1 MNSKRLNNKG
11 VPLMAE
17 SIAQPDTEDTE
28 GSDKQEIKTA
38 QHTVDNPEAGATTCA
53 VIWTPRFIVIFALV
67 LVLGLSL
74 ESVLTQAWSNHFINA
89 SWVILAHM
97 VCIVGCVFA
106 IIVTTRSW
114 WIRIGGIFACIWA
127 VFTIFNQ
134 FLGLSTLTPTS
145 PVLAYVNAAI
155 CSALLG
161 SYICFSL
168 ERTAHTAWD
177 TWFFR
182 IALIIGVCTVGTI
195 FFVTLA
201 TQGPLSTI
209 ESGIA
214 ALGLVF
220 AARVWWLRP
229 SCWQTQPGP
238 TFLFGLTPTITL
250 LLSLTALGHG
260 PTNFFLSQVAL
271 LTFLLASIRLLQSEL
286 LIKKGE

>member
-1 MNSKRLNNKG
+1 MNSERINNKG

-28 GSDKQEIKTA
+28 GSDKQVGNAT
-38 QHTVDNPEAGATTCA
+38 QHAVGNPEATATVAA
-53 VIWTPRFIVIFALV
+53 VIWTPRFIVVFALI

-74 ESVLTQAWSNHFINA
+74 ESILTQAWTNHFIHA
-89 SWVILAHM
+89 LWVILAHIA
-97 VCIVGCVFA
+97 CIVGCVLA
-106 IIVTTRSW
+106 LIVATRSW
-114 WIRIGGIFACIWA
+114 WIRIGGIFACIWG
-127 VFTIFNQ
+127 VFTVFNQ

-145 PVLAYVNAAI
+145 PVPAYVNAAI

-182 IALIIGVCTVGTI
+182 IALITGVCIVGTI
-195 FFVTLA
+195 FLVTLA

-220 AARVWWLRP
+220 AVLVWWLRP

-238 TFLFGLTPTITL
+238 TFLFGLTPMITL
-250 LLSLTALGHG
+250 LLTLTGLGHG
-260 PTNFFLSQVAL
+260 STNFFLSQVAL
-271 LTFLLASIRLLQSEL
+271 LTFLLAITRTLQGEL
-286 LIKKGE
+286 LYKKGV

>member
-1 MNSKRLNNKG
+1 
-11 VPLMAE
+11 MAE

-38 QHTVDNPEAGATTCA
+38 QHTVDNSEAAATTSA

-89 SWVILAHM
+89 SWVISAH
-97 VCIVGCVFA
+97 VACIVGCVLA
-106 IIVTTRSW
+106 IIGTTRSW
-114 WIRIGGIFACIWA
+114 WLRMGGIFACIWA

-134 FLGLSTLTPTS
+134 FLILSTLIPTS
-145 PVLAYVNAAI
+145 PVPAYVNAAI

-168 ERTAHTAWD
+168 ERTPHTTWD

-182 IALIIGVCTVGTI
+182 IALTIGICIVGII
-195 FFVTLA
+195 FFVTLV

-220 AARVWWLRP
+220 AALVWWLRP

-286 LIKKGE
+286 LYKKSS

>member
-1 MNSKRLNNKG
+1 
-11 VPLMAE
+11 MAE
-17 SIAQPDTEDTE
+17 SIVQPDTEDTE

-38 QHTVDNPEAGATTCA
+38 QHTVDNPEVGATTSA
-53 VIWTPRFIVIFALV
+53 VIWTPHFIVIFALV

-89 SWVILAHM
+89 SWVISAH
-97 VCIVGCVFA
+97 VACIVGCVLA

-114 WIRIGGIFACIWA
+114 WLRMGGIFACIWA

-134 FLGLSTLTPTS
+134 FLILSTLIPTS
-145 PVLAYVNAAI
+145 PVPAYVNAAI

-168 ERTAHTAWD
+168 ERTPHTAWD

-182 IALIIGVCTVGTI
+182 IALTIGVCIVGII
-195 FFVTLA
+195 FFVTLV

-220 AARVWWLRP
+220 AAL
-229 SCWQTQPGP
+229 
-238 TFLFGLTPTITL
+238 
-250 LLSLTALGHG
+250 
-260 PTNFFLSQVAL
+260 
-271 LTFLLASIRLLQSEL
+271 
-286 LIKKGE
+286 

>member
-1 MNSKRLNNKG
+1 MNSERINDKG

-17 SIAQPDTEDTE
+17 SIAQPDTEDIE
-28 GSDKQEIKTA
+28 GSDKQVVKAT
-38 QHTVDNPEAGATTCA
+38 QHAVDNPEAAATLPA
-53 VIWTPRFIVIFALV
+53 VIWTPRFIVVFALI

-74 ESVLTQAWSNHFINA
+74 ESVLTQVWANHFINA
-89 SWVILAHM
+89 SWVILAH
-97 VCIVGCVFA
+97 VACIIGCVLA
-106 IIVTTRSW
+106 IIVTSRSW
-114 WIRIGGIFACIWA
+114 WIRIGGIFVCIWA

-145 PVLAYVNAAI
+145 PVPAYVNAAI

-168 ERTAHTAWD
+168 EHTTHTAWD

-182 IALIIGVCTVGTI
+182 IALIIGVCIVGII

-220 AARVWWLRP
+220 AVLVWWLRP

-250 LLSLTALGHG
+250 LLTLTGLGHG
-260 PTNFFLSQVAL
+260 STNFFLSQVAL
-271 LTFLLASIRLLQSEL
+271 LTFLLAIIRTLQGEL
-286 LIKKGE
+286 LYKKGA

>member
-1 MNSKRLNNKG
+1 
-11 VPLMAE
+11 MAE

-28 GSDKQEIKTA
+28 GSDKQVVNAT
-38 QHTVDNPEAGATTCA
+38 QHAVGNPEATATVAA
-53 VIWTPRFIVIFALV
+53 VIWTPYFIVVFALI

-74 ESVLTQAWSNHFINA
+74 ESILTQAWTNHFINA
-89 SWVILAHM
+89 LWVILAHM
-97 VCIVGCVFA
+97 ACIVGCVLA
-106 IIVTTRSW
+106 LIVTTRSW
-114 WIRIGGIFACIWA
+114 WIRIGGIFACIWG
-127 VFTIFNQ
+127 VFAIFNQ

-168 ERTAHTAWD
+168 ERTSHTAWD

-182 IALIIGVCTVGTI
+182 IALIISICVVGTI
-195 FFVTLA
+195 FLVTLA

-220 AARVWWLRP
+220 AVLVWWLRP
-229 SCWQTQPGP
+229 SCWQTQAGP

-250 LLSLTALGHG
+250 LLTLTGLGHG
-260 PTNFFLSQVAL
+260 STNFFLSQVAL
-271 LTFLLASIRLLQSEL
+271 LTFLLAIIRTLQGEL
-286 LIKKGE
+286 LYKKGA

>member
-1 MNSKRLNNKG
+1 
-11 VPLMAE
+11 MAE

-28 GSDKQEIKTA
+28 GSDKQGIKTA
-38 QHTVDNPEAGATTCA
+38 QHTVDNSEAAATTSA
-53 VIWTPRFIVIFALV
+53 VIWTPRFIVIFTLV

-74 ESVLTQAWSNHFINA
+74 ESILTQAWTNHFINA
-89 SWVILAHM
+89 AWVLLVHVA
-97 VCIVGCVFA
+97 CIVGCILA
-106 IIVTTRSW
+106 ITSTSRSW
-114 WIRIGGIFACIWA
+114 WLRMGGIFACIWA

-134 FLGLSTLTPTS
+134 FLGLFALTPTS
-145 PVLAYVNAAI
+145 PVPAYVNAAI

-168 ERTAHTAWD
+168 ERTPHTAWD

-182 IALIIGVCTVGTI
+182 IALTIGICIVSII

-220 AARVWWLRP
+220 ATLVWWLRP

-250 LLSLTALGHG
+250 LLSLTQLGHG
-260 PTNFFLSQVAL
+260 STNFFLSQVAL